1 MVLDPFMGSGSA
13 AIAAL
18 RTGRHYLGYDTDEG
32 YVAAAER
39 RIAEE
44 RAALDARSSGTR
56 AGVGVELPA
65 VPTCEGEDDVDDDD
79 ALARAAR
86 EGRQAKE
93 LARILLDGCGF
104 TNIRADVKPRGLGIE
119 LTFVATDATGRDWA
133 FDVSGVFTRGS
144 AGLRRA
150 DTLWKSLGK
159 ASVLRESGTTDMP
172 LVLVT
177 TDTPAKGSAGDRA
190 LRVMRGPGRPVF
202 DVVELLVDADR
213 DRLHRYACHGRPS

>member
-1 MVLDPFMGSGSA
+1 M
-13 AIAAL
+13 
-18 RTGRHYLGYDTDEG
+18 RTTRE
-32 YVAAAER
+32 
-39 RIAEE
+39 
-44 RAALDARSSGTR
+44 DAH
-56 AGVGVELPA
+56 
-65 VPTCEGEDDVDDDD
+65 
-79 ALARAAR
+79 ARAVR

-93 LARILLDGCGF
+93 LARILLDGLRLRR
-104 TNIRADVKPRGLGIE
+104 TSVPTSSPRGLGIE
-119 LTFVATDATGRDWA
+119 LTFVATEPTGEEWA
-133 FDVSGVFTRGS
+133 FDVSGAFTGGP